1 MLTTDRKIKAFS
13 TLANHLKNI
22 IETDYETLNVDQKA
36 FVSAMQKSSQTNPW
50 FTSENINLAVSNL
63 IEMLHEDSLR
73 KWVANYAMNDEK
85 EPLTIGVVMAGN
97 IPLVGFHDFLCVLM
111 SGNRF
116 FGKLSHDDQYL
127 LPALAEML
135 QKIEPEFSDSISF
148 TTERLSDF
156 DAIIATGSNNTA
168 RYFDY
173 YFGKYPNLIRKNRNS
188 VAVLTGKETNAD
200 FEKLADDVFA
210 YFGLGCRS
218 VSTLL
223 VPTAYD
229 FTSLLEIFS
238 NRANVINHAR
248 YFNNYEYNK
257 AVFLI
262 NKVSHFDNGCLLLT
276 QSDQLN
282 TPISVLHYRY
292 YDSINQVL
300 DLLNNHQEKIQ
311 CVVSKNAFLLNS
323 FDFGMAQKPDVQHYA
338 DNVDIMQ
345 FLLSLHH
352 KIR

>member
-22 IETDYETLNVDQKA
+22 IETDYDTLSLVQKD
-36 FVSAMQKSSQTNPW
+36 FVSAMQKASQTNPW
-50 FTSENINLAVSNL
+50 FTPENIKLAVSNL
-63 IEMLHEDSLR
+63 VEMLDEKSLR
-73 KWVANYAMNDEK
+73 KWLANYAINYEK

-116 FGKLSHDDQYL
+116 LGKLSHDDSFL
-127 LPALAEML
+127 LPALAAML
-135 QKIEPEFSDSISF
+135 QEIEPEFSKKIDF
-148 TTERLSDF
+148 TTERLSNF
-156 DAIIATGSNNTA
+156 HAIIATGSNNTA

-173 YFGKYPNLIRKNRNS
+173 YFGKYPHLIRKNRNGI
-188 VAVLTGKETNAD
+188 AVLTGEETQTD

-210 YFGLGCRS
+210 YFGMGCRS

-223 VPTAYD
+223 VPNDYD
-229 FTSLLEIFS
+229 FSTLLGIFS
-238 NRANVINHAR
+238 NRTEIINHAR

-262 NKVSHFDNGCLLLT
+262 NKVSHFDNGCLLLR

-282 TPISVLHYRY
+282 TPISVLHYQY
-292 YDSINQVL
+292 YDSIEQINGY
-300 DLLNNHQEKIQ
+300 LNCNREKIQ
-311 CVVSKNAFLLNS
+311 CVVSKNAFLPNS
-323 FDFGMAQKPDVQHYA
+323 FNFGIAQKPDVQEYA
-338 DNVDIMQ
+338 DKVDTLH
-345 FLLSLHH
+345 FLLSLNE
-352 KIR
+352 RE

>member
-13 TLANHLKNI
+13 ALANHLKNI
-22 IETDYETLNVDQKA
+22 IETNYETLSVAQKD
-36 FVSAMQKSSQTNPW
+36 FVSAMQKASQTNPW
-50 FTSENINLAVSNL
+50 FTSENIKLAVSNL
-63 IEMLHEDSLR
+63 VDMLDEKSLR
-73 KWVANYAMNDEK
+73 KWIANYAISNKK

-116 FGKLSHDDQYL
+116 LGKLSHDDQYL
-127 LPALAEML
+127 LPALAVML
-135 QKIEPEFSDSISF
+135 QEIEPEFSDSISF
-148 TTERLSDF
+148 TTGRLSNF

-188 VAVLTGKETNAD
+188 VAVLTGEETTAD

-210 YFGLGCRS
+210 YFGMGCRS
-218 VSTLL
+218 VSTLF

-229 FTSLLEIFS
+229 FSLLLEVFS
-238 NRANVINHAR
+238 KRTDVTNHAR

-276 QSDQLN
+276 QSDQLS
-282 TPISVLHYRY
+282 TPISVLHYHY

-300 DLLNNHQEKIQ
+300 DLLNNNREKIQ
-311 CVVSKNAFLLNS
+311 CVVSKNAFLPNS
-323 FDFGMAQKPDVQHYA
+323 FDFGMVQKPDVQDYA
-338 DNVDIMQ
+338 DSVDTLQ
-345 FLLSLHH
+345 FLLSLN
-352 KIR
+352 KKG